1 MLSFLKCLK
10 YRYSNKGFLARKIKK
25 ELLIKSNILSV
36 FTPIKKAHVST
47 RERHVVLMLKEFVL
61 FLTDWT
67 LSTVSC
73 IEAIEKPSSII
84 HRGAHTM

>member
-1 MLSFLKCLK
+1 MLSFLKCLN
-10 YRYSNKGFLARKIKK
+10 RYSNKGFLARKIKK
-25 ELLIKSNILSV
+25 ELLKSNILSG